1 MIVELPL
8 TYENMKMK
16 KNKTVAVGLSGGVD
30 SAMAARLLLEEGYQ
44 VIGLTMSIWDSS
56 IPIKESTKSG
66 CFGPGEA
73 DDLKAAQDISKRL
86 GIEHHIIKLQSEYK
100 DNVLDYFCS
109 TYLDGKTPNPC
120 LICNQKM
127 KFGLLPLKAR
137 EMGMKFDYFATGHYA
152 RVEYSDRHKRYQLK
166 RALDLSKDQSYFL
179 SFIDQQQLSNLIFP
193 LGSLTKKE
201 IKELAKSIG
210 FNDLAEKPES
220 QDFLETDDYGV
231 LFDNDTFTD
240 GEIVDFKGKV
250 LGKHRGLIHYTI
262 GQRKNLGIPGQT
274 EPYYVIGIDNTNNK
288 LIVGPQKFLY
298 KIILK
303 AAKINWV
310 SIEAPTRPFWT
321 KGQIRLKHE
330 AADCY
335 VIPMNSTTAEVNFEK
350 SQLSITPGQGI
361 VFYDKDV
368 VFGGGIIEKI

>member
-1 MIVELPL
+1 M
-8 TYENMKMK
+8 
-16 KNKTVAVGLSGGVD
+16 NKSNTVAVGLSGGVD
-30 SAMAARLLLEEGYQ
+30 SAMAARLLLDKGYN
-44 VIGLTMSIWDSS
+44 VIGLTMSIWDDS

-86 GIEHHIIKLQSEYK
+86 GIEHHVIKLQTEYK
-100 DNVLDYFCS
+100 DNVLNYFCS

-137 EMGMKFDYFATGHYA
+137 EMGLEFDYFATGHYA
-152 RVEYSDRHKRYQLK
+152 RVEFNERHNRFQLK
-166 RALDLSKDQSYFL
+166 RAIDHTKDQSYFL
-179 SFIDQQQLSNLIFP
+179 SFIDQSQLSGVLFP
-193 LGSLTKKE
+193 LGSLTKVE
-201 IKELAKSIG
+201 IKELAKSVG
-210 FNDLAEKPES
+210 FTDLAEKPES

-231 LFDNDTFTD
+231 LFESDTFQQGD
-240 GEIVDFKGKV
+240 IVDIRGKV

-274 EPYYVIGIDNTNNK
+274 EPYYVIDIDIQNNR
-288 LIVGPQKFLY
+288 LVVGPQRYLFG
-298 KIILK
+298 IILK
-303 AAKINWV
+303 AARINWV
-310 SIEAPTRPFWT
+310 SIEAPGRPFWT
-321 KGQIRLKHE
+321 KAQIRLKHE

-335 VIPMNSTTAEVNFEK
+335 VIPIDKRTAEVNFEK
-350 SQLSITPGQGI
+350 PQLSLTPGQGI

>member
-1 MIVELPL
+1 MNKE
-8 TYENMKMK
+8 
-16 KNKTVAVGLSGGVD
+16 KNKTIAVGLSGGVD
-30 SAMAARLLLEEGYQ
+30 SAMAARLLLQQGYN

-73 DDLKAAQDISKRL
+73 DDLKAAQEISNRL

-100 DNVLDYFCS
+100 DNVLSYFCS

-127 KFGLLPLKAR
+127 KFGLLPLKAK
-137 EMGMKFDYFATGHYA
+137 ELGLQFDSFATGHYA
-152 RVEYSDRHKRYQLK
+152 RIDYSERNNRYQLK
-166 RALDLSKDQSYFL
+166 RALDVSKDQSYFL
-179 SFIDQQQLSNLIFP
+179 SFISQQQLGNIVFP
-193 LGSLTKKE
+193 LGNLTKKE
-201 IKELAKSIG
+201 IKELAKSVG
-210 FNDLAEKPES
+210 FGDLADKPES
-220 QDFLETDDYGV
+220 QDFLESDDYGV
-231 LFDNDTFTD
+231 LFEQDTFTTGD
-240 GEIVDFKGKV
+240 IVDIRGKV
-250 LGKHRGLIHYTI
+250 LGQHRGLIHYTI

-274 EPYYVIGIDNTNNK
+274 EPYYVIDIDSAGNR
-288 LIVGPQKFLY
+288 LVVGPQKYLY
-298 KIILK
+298 SIILK

-321 KGQIRLKHE
+321 KAQIRLKHE

-335 VIPMNSTTAEVNFEK
+335 VMPINGSTAEVNFEK
-350 SQLSITPGQGI
+350 PQLSITPGQGI